1 MMHDTGNPLLRF
13 GLLLCVLCAFS
24 PSQLLVAAESGQP
37 GTAATVVIKQLHF
50 QPDQMDVKVGDRVT
64 WENQDIFTHTV
75 TADDGS
81 FDSGPIEPGKS
92 WTLTATHQGRIA
104 YHCRPHPNM
113 NAQLIADG
121 GGDSTKGA
129 SAKATGGTLK
139 WQPPTRPEQIHPIL
153 VNFTAALLPLSFLS
167 DLLGRIFKRQ
177 TLHHVAF
184 WMIVYAACIT
194 PFTAAA
200 GWWWKHAA
208 GAALPAKLITVH
220 QWLGTAAA
228 LIFIVL
234 TVWRWRI
241 HKQGL
246 TPTVAYLVCA
256 LLAVLALVYQGS
268 LGGAMAF
275 GG

>member
-13 GLLLCVLCAFS
+13 GLLICVLGAFS
-24 PSQLLVAAESGQP
+24 PSQLLVAVESGQP
-37 GTAATVVIKQLHF
+37 AAATVVIKQLHF

-81 FDSGPIEPGKS
+81 FDSGPIAPGKS

-113 NAQLIADG
+113 NAQLIAQG
-121 GGDSTKGA
+121 GGDSTKGSA
-129 SAKATGGTLK
+129 AKAMAGTLK
-139 WQPPTRPEQIHPIL
+139 WRPPTKPEQIHPIL
-153 VNFTAALLPLSFLS
+153 VNFTAALLPLSLLS

-177 TLHHVAF
+177 NLHHAAF

-200 GWWWKHAA
+200 GWWWKHVA
-208 GAALPAKLITVH
+208 GPGLPAKLITVH

-228 LIFIVL
+228 LIFIAL

-246 TPTVAYLVCA
+246 TPTVAYLVCGV
-256 LLAVLALVYQGS
+256 LAVLALVYQGS